1 MGSNL
6 NKDII
11 SDSELGVIP
20 NAMKY
25 LFERF
30 KNSAEYEY
38 ITSISLLEIYNEEII
53 DLLNIKNPSKPFT
66 RREDKSGHVIIS
78 GLTEISPTNSEEA
91 LK

>member
-66 RREDKSGHVIIS
+66 LREDKSGQVIIS